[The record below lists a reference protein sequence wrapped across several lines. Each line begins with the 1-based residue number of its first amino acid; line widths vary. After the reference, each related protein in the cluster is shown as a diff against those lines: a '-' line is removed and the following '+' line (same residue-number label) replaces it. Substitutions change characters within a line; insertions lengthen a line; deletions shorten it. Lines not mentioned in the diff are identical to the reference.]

1 MTNYDNS
8 VIYKIC
14 CKDEAITDVYVGST
28 ANARNR
34 KHKHKSA
41 CNNKDNNSAV
51 YRYIRDYGGWENW
64 QFVLL
69 EKFPCK
75 DRQELIIRE
84 RYWYEK
90 LRAKLN
96 VYYPQRSRKE
106 RNKEYRSRP
115 EVKERRK
122 EYLSRPEVKEQV
134 KEQKKEYYS
143 RPEVKERVK
152 EYLSRPEVKE
162 RVKEYLSRPEVKD
175 RQKQIS
181 ERNKQT
187 YTCLPC
193 NKILKIGSKKYHE
206 KTNKHLQ
213 NLEKQ
218 QEEEIYSL

>member
-28 ANARNR
+28 VNARNR
-34 KHKHKSA
+34 KHTHKST
-41 CNNKDNNSAV
+41 CNNKKSENHNAVV

-84 RYWYEK
+84 RYWYEM
-90 LRAKLN
+90 LGAKLN
-96 VYYPQRSRKE
+96 VYYPQRSQKE
-106 RNKEYRSRP
+106 RN
-115 EVKERRK
+115 K
-122 EYLSRPEVKEQV
+122 EYLSRPEVKEHR
-134 KEQKKEYYS
+134 KEYRKEYNSRPENRERIKEYQRTTEQKTKKKEYYA
-143 RPEVKERVK
+143 RPDNKERMR
-152 EYLSRPEVKE
+152 EY
-162 RVKEYLSRPEVKD
+162 
-175 RQKQIS
+175 
-181 ERNKQT
+181 NKQT

-193 NKILKIGSKKYHE
+193 NKVLKIGSKWSHE

-218 QEEEIYSL
+218 QIEDCEI

>member
-28 ANARNR
+28 ANAKNR
-34 KHKHKSA
+34 KYQHKFY
-41 CNNKDNNSAV
+41 CNNKDNRPV

-84 RYWYEK
+84 RYWFEK
-90 LRAKLN
+90 LGAKLN
-96 VYYPQRSRKE
+96 VYYPQRDSQEYHKEYNSRLEVKE
-106 RNKEYRSRP
+106 RAKIRMKEYLKEYSTRP
-115 EVKERRK
+115 EVKEK
-122 EYLSRPEVKEQV
+122 QKKYYTRPEVKQR
-134 KEQKKEYYS
+134 Q
-143 RPEVKERVK
+143 K
-152 EYLSRPEVKE
+152 EYL
-162 RVKEYLSRPEVKD
+162 KEYRKKY
-175 RQKQIS
+175 QQ
-181 ERNKQT
+181 QT

-193 NKILKIGSKKYHE
+193 NKVLKIGSKWAHE
-206 KTNKHLQ
+206 KSNKHLQ

-218 QEEEIYSL
+218 ENKDCEDE

>member
-14 CKDEAITDVYVGST
+14 CKDEAIIDVYVGST
-28 ANARNR
+28 VNARNR
-34 KHKHKSA
+34 KHTHKSA
-41 CNNKDNNSAV
+41 CNNKDNNTIV
-51 YRYIRDYGGWENW
+51 YRYIRDHGGWENW

-75 DRQELIIRE
+75 DKQELVIRE
-84 RYWYEK
+84 RYWFEL

-96 VYYPQRSRKE
+96 TIYPQRGSQE
-106 RNKEYRSRP
+106 YNKEYN
-115 EVKERRK
+115 
-122 EYLSRPEVKEQV
+122 
-134 KEQKKEYYS
+134 S

-152 EYLSRPEVKE
+152 TRMKEYHEGRKDDIKVQERIKENNRKYRNRPENKDNH
-162 RVKEYLSRPEVKD
+162 KEYNKKYYSIPENRE
-175 RQKQIS
+175 RQKQQIS

-193 NKILKIGSKKYHE
+193 NKVLRLGGKSRHE
-206 KTNKHLQ
+206 KSNKHLQ

-218 QEEEIYSL
+218 EIEDSENE